1 MPGRVVVSEY
11 VDVTHAF
18 VEKEKVWA
26 WSTPCSTR
34 SRASSA
40 PTSSRVASGKPA
52 SGEDSLIAR
61 YFRPL
66 ATDPGAF
73 GLDDDA
79 AALKPDGNDIVV
91 TTDAIVEGVHFLP
104 DDPPDTVARKAL
116 RVNLSDLAAKG
127 AIPAGFVLTLALR
140 HADEAW
146 LTPFAAALGEDAS
159 QFACPLLGGDTV
171 STPGPLMVSVTAF
184 GRVPPG
190 KMVHRSG
197 AKASER
203 VMVTGTIGDAALGL
217 AVLRGGKVHAAATG
231 TAARAALVERY
242 RVPQPRVAL
251 AEIVRRYASAAMDVS
266 DGLAGDLTKLCG
278 VSGVS
283 AVIDLVSVPLSD
295 AARDLVSRGI
305 VGLETLIAGGDDYEI
320 LCTLPEDR
328 VEAFAQAA
336 RDAGVTVSSIGTIV
350 AGSAVPKFI
359 DAQGREIVL
368 ERLSYSHF

>member
-1 MPGRVVVSEY
+1 
-11 VDVTHAF
+11 
-18 VEKEKVWA
+18 
-26 WSTPCSTR
+26 
-34 SRASSA
+34 
-40 PTSSRVASGKPA
+40 VASGKPA

-66 ATDPGAF
+66 ATDPGAL

-79 AALKPDGNDIVV
+79 AALKSNGDDVVV
-91 TTDAIVEGVHFLP
+91 TTDAIIEGVHFLP

-127 AIPAGFVLTLALR
+127 AVPAGFVLTLALR
-140 HADEAW
+140 GADEAW
-146 LTPFAAALGEDAS
+146 LKPFAAALGEDAA
-159 QFACPLLGGDTV
+159 QFTCPLLGGDTV

-197 AKASER
+197 AKAGER

-217 AVLRGGKVHAAATG
+217 AVLKGGKVHAAATDV
-231 TAARAALVERY
+231 AARDALVGRY
-242 RVPQPRVAL
+242 RVPQPRVAM
-251 AEIVRRYASAAMDVS
+251 AEIVRDFASASMDVS

-283 AVIDLVSVPLSD
+283 AVIDLPSIPLSS
-295 AARDLVSRGI
+295 AARDLVLRGI
-305 VGLETLIAGGDDYEI
+305 VGLEALIAGGDDYEI
-320 LCTLPEDR
+320 LCTIAEDR
-328 VEAFAQAA
+328 VEAFSQAA
-336 RDAGVTVSSIGTIV
+336 ERTGVAVSSIGTVV
-350 AGSAVPKFI
+350 AGSAFPKFI
-359 DAQGREIVL
+359 DAEGRGIAL

>member
-1 MPGRVVVSEY
+1 
-11 VDVTHAF
+11 
-18 VEKEKVWA
+18 
-26 WSTPCSTR
+26 
-34 SRASSA
+34 
-40 PTSSRVASGKPA
+40 VASGKPA

-73 GLDDDA
+73 RLDDDA
-79 AALKPDGNDIVV
+79 AALKSDGSDIVV

-127 AIPAGFVLTLALR
+127 AVPAGFVLTLALR
-140 HADEAW
+140 SSDEAW
-146 LTPFAAALGEDAS
+146 LKPFAAALGEDAV

-171 STPGPLMVSVTAF
+171 STLGPVMVSVTAF

-197 AKASER
+197 AKPGER

-217 AVLRGGKVHAAATG
+217 AVLKGGKVHAATNDKAG
-231 TAARAALVERY
+231 REALVGRY
-242 RVPQPRVAL
+242 RVPQPRVKMAG
-251 AEIVRRYASAAMDVS
+251 IVRDYASAAMDVS
-266 DGLAGDLTKLCG
+266 DGLAGDLAKLCG
-278 VSGVS
+278 VSNVS
-283 AVIDLVSVPLSD
+283 AAIDMDSIPLSD

-320 LCTLPEDR
+320 LCTIAEDR

-336 RDAGVTVSSIGTIV
+336 RQAGVAVSSIGTVI
-350 AGSAVPKFI
+350 AGNAAPKFI
-359 DAQGREIVL
+359 DGQGREIAL